1 MSKQEP
7 PSPPTK
13 KPYRAPVLETY
24 GSIRNLT
31 RAVTGTAKNDSMSGS
46 TTKTG

>member
-7 PSPPTK
+7 PPPTK
-13 KPYRAPVLETY
+13 KPYRTPVLEMY
-24 GSIRNLT
+24 GAVRDLT
-31 RAVTGTAKNDSMSGS
+31 RAVTGTNKNDSMSSS

>member
-1 MSKQEP
+1 MSKQE

-13 KPYRAPVLETY
+13 KPYRTPVLETY
-24 GSIRNLT
+24 GAIKDLT
-31 RAVTGTAKNDSMSGS
+31 RAITGTGKNDSMSGN

>member
-1 MSKQEP
+1 MSQQKK
-7 PSPPTK
+7 SPPPK

-24 GSIRNLT
+24 GAVRDLT
-31 RAVTGTAKNDSMSGS
+31 RSVTGTGKNDAKSSN